1 MENTLILSVASLNET
16 WELPDDLV
24 LKLEEYKTE
33 HPPAPDGSDADAI
46 HQAWFETLT
55 PAEQQKVTRRQNDEQ
70 APE

>member
-1 MENTLILSVASLNET
+1 MENNLILSVASLNET

-33 HPPAPDGSDADAI
+33 HPPAPDGSDADEI
-46 HQAWFETLT
+46 HTAWFATLT
-55 PAEQQKVTRRQNDEQ
+55 PAEQQKITRKNGEET